1 MKLTIWPLAVVGS
14 AALFGAALAAPPQL
28 FNKTITISWT
38 EAVQQKAPDGRLL
51 NNQVTRQRTVYVSS
65 AGRIFVR
72 SNNRSKRGEQN
83 SERGPGDATVGS
95 LNFQGNLLVGYA
107 VNQGNARQLSVKFDS
122 SFSSCTATVVWGKSG
137 PTQKW
142 RGYDGVIYE
151 ILSVS
156 VTGSNCSIQEGNAF
170 AS

>member
-1 MKLTIWPLAVVGS
+1 MKLTVWPLAVVGS
-14 AALFGAALAAPPQL
+14 VALFGDALAAPPQL

-38 EAVQQKAPDGRLL
+38 EAVRQKATDGHLY
-51 NNQVTRQRTVYVSS
+51 NNRVTRQRTVYVSS
-65 AGRIFVR
+65 AGRLFVR
-72 SNNRSKRGEQN
+72 SNNRSNGGELN
-83 SERGPGDATVGS
+83 IEHGPRDATVGS
-95 LNFQGNLLVGYA
+95 LNFQGNLLVGYG
-107 VNQGNARQLSVKFDS
+107 VNPGSARQLSVKFDS

-137 PTQKW
+137 PTQTW